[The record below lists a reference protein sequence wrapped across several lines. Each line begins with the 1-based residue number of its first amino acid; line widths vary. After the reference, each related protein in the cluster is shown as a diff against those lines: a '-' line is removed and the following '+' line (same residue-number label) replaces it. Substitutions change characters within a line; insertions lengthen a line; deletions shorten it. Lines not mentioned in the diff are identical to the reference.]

1 MYFYENLLFL
11 SGGNHSSHVEK
22 NWIFF
27 FSLTIVV
34 LSQNDYQLV
43 PVHAVEL

>member
-1 MYFYENLLFL
+1 MLKKI
-11 SGGNHSSHVEK
+11 G
-22 NWIFF
+22 FF
-27 FSLTIVV
+27 FSLMIVV